1 MELSDKDKHDAH
13 TLMLIRWYVR
23 HAFGDE
29 NPHVSDENQTKFIK
43 IFNSEQ
49 LKVG

>member
-29 NPHVSDENQTKFIK
+29 NLLERDEHL
-43 IFNSEQ
+43 S
-49 LKVG
+49 